1 MESPHKRFAM
11 FATEKEVSHTAIDPI
26 EADKITM
33 LPLFNNALSKDVD
46 ATSDKSHTL
55 SSSTVKKV

>member
-1 MESPHKRFAM
+1 M

-33 LPLFNNALSKDVD
+33 LPLFNNALPKDVD